1 MTATLEAPVSTPF
14 ASYGDRAFAIIDK
27 HSHDAGERFSV
38 EPLRYEFHSLAHE
51 LGHSGLWL
59 ADAANN
65 LAGAFK
71 WQGALFAASLLQ
83 EQGHNSV
90 VAASAGNHLR
100 GLIVAAGI
108 LNMEVDGFVPRNAPP
123 QKKQGAQEL
132 AGRLGVNLRLHV
144 TGDTFSQTLAASQ
157 SFSKHHDR
165 PFIHPFDDPAVM
177 AGQGALA
184 DKILHELPTTKN
196 VIIPT
201 GGAGI
206 LPAIAARLHELDK
219 SDIAVY
225 GVQAEGSDS
234 LSRSLGH
241 DKPVAATSPNQR
253 FGGSAVEMV
262 GRYGL
267 AICNKLINPSN
278 IITVS
283 DHEVNAVIDQ
293 YHEDYETYGID
304 MNIHTPFEPTTQVAL
319 AGLRQINSHLHGDT
333 VVLGTGRNA
342 PLFPTP
348 VAHLPRSRVSS
359 GQFLR

>member
-59 ADAANN
+59 ADTANN

-83 EQGHNSV
+83 EQGHNRV
-90 VAASAGNHLR
+90 VTASAGNHLR

-132 AGRLGVNLRLHV
+132 ASRLGVNLRLHV
-144 TGDTFSQTLAASQ
+144 VGNTFGQTLSASQ

-206 LPAIAARLHELDK
+206 LPAIAARLHELGK
-219 SDIAVY
+219 PDIAVY

-234 LSRSLGH
+234 LSLSLGH

-253 FGGSAVEMV
+253 FGGSAVETV

-267 AICNKLINPSN
+267 ALCNKLLNPSN

-283 DHEVNAVIDQ
+283 DHEVDAVIDQ

-319 AGLRQINSHLHGDT
+319 AGLRQINSQLYGDT